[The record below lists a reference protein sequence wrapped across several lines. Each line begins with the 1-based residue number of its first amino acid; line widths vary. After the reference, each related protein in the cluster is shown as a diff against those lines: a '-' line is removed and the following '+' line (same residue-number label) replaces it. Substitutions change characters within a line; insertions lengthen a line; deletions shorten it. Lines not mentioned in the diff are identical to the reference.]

1 MLRNPDRGDSPAEH
15 TRAQTGCTVEIA
27 WKNEGGGRMGGARV
41 VQMLECISG
50 GCEGAGVGP
59 MKLKGGAVAQDI
71 VASSGER

>member
-1 MLRNPDRGDSPAEH
+1 
-15 TRAQTGCTVEIA
+15 
-27 WKNEGGGRMGGARV
+27 MGGARV

-59 MKLKGGAVAQDI
+59 TKLKGGAVAQDI